1 MSAQQRQAADRVLL
15 ALFLERLSVMRT
27 WPKAFTDNDI
37 LVYLTGRGFSWNGSA
52 WEALELK

>member
-1 MSAQQRQAADRVLL
+1 MTNQQRQAADRVLL
-15 ALFLERLSVMRT
+15 GLWLEKLSTMRT

-37 LVYLTGRGFSWNGSA
+37 LIYLTGRGFSWNGSA